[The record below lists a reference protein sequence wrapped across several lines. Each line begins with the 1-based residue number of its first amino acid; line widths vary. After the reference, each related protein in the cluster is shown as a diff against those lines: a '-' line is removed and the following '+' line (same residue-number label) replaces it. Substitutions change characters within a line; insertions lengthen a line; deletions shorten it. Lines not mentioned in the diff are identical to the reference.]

1 LIHGNSGELL
11 KDHLASTFCLLKSQG
26 VGERTGRKNQNS
38 KLCLVTVVI
47 VFQKWQTVFTAHV
60 LSTLPEL
67 EQVTLLLNLGW
78 L

>member
-1 LIHGNSGELL
+1 ML

-26 VGERTGRKNQNS
+26 AGERRGRKNQNS
-38 KLCLVTVVI
+38 KLCLATVVI
-47 VFQKWQTVFTAHV
+47 VFQKWQMVFTAHV

>member
-1 LIHGNSGELL
+1 
-11 KDHLASTFCLLKSQG
+11 LA
-26 VGERTGRKNQNS
+26 
-38 KLCLVTVVI
+38 TVVI
-47 VFQKWQTVFTAHV
+47 VFQKWQMVFTAHV